1 LAFWTLVKSHVWV
14 FKLLGLMPG
23 VVIEMF
29 RMAFWPAIFFE
40 MKRHYLKLP
49 LTCCMTQKVCLRLSL
64 NDNKYLLPDN
74 LWDKIMCV
82 SNVDCFTCC
91 RPHLTFPQGG
101 FHDIARPAVVVLV
114 YIDKKNAVFVQRK
127 AIKTVEKLNT
137 GTVQERS
144 SKFLAYV
151 IDVAV
156 WTE

>member
-1 LAFWTLVKSHVWV
+1 
-14 FKLLGLMPG
+14 
-23 VVIEMF
+23 
-29 RMAFWPAIFFE
+29 
-40 MKRHYLKLP
+40 
-49 LTCCMTQKVCLRLSL
+49 
-64 NDNKYLLPDN
+64 
-74 LWDKIMCV
+74 MCV